1 MSKNI
6 FMSKKQALITSNLQ
20 RPRTRFCPKKI
31 GCFFWMIEKSLLTL
45 NQKNS

>member
-31 GCFFWMIEKSLLTL
+31 GCFFWMFEKTLLIL
-45 NQKNS
+45 DQNDS